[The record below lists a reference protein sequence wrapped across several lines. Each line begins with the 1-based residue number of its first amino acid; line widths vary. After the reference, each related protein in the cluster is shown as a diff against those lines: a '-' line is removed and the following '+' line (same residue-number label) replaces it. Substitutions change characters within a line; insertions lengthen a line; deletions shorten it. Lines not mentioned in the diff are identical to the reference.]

1 MTRDDALSLVRGAR
15 ARAEFLRDEG
25 KLRYTSASPDCP
37 TEMWLAA
44 LAEELGEVARCIH
57 DGDEDSLK
65 LELADLAGVAV
76 GRLEAMTL

>member
-1 MTRDDALSLVRGAR
+1 MTRDEAINLVRGAR
-15 ARAEFLRDEG
+15 ELAEGLREQG
-25 KLRYTSASPDCP
+25 KLRYTSASTDCP

-57 DGDEDSLK
+57 DNDEEGLK

-76 GRLEAMTL
+76 GRLEAMAL